1 MKVLVVGSGAR
12 EHALAWKISSSP
24 LCSKLYCAPGNGGT
38 ASIAE
43 NVELKADTPGALAL
57 WAIENKIDITVVGPE
72 APLADGIVDVF
83 VQHGLKIFGP
93 TKEAARL
100 ESSKSFAKE
109 VMLQAGVA
117 TARGAVFDDY
127 DKAVAYVRKE
137 GAPIV
142 IKADGLAAGKGVVVA
157 QTVDEAVEALES
169 FMVHARLG
177 KSGSRVV
184 IEACLVGEEAS
195 VMALIDGNTVLP
207 LVVSQDYKRIGD
219 GDSGPNTGGM
229 GSISPT
235 PVLSDKRVEN
245 LVGEIFLPV
254 LRELHQRGIHYSGF
268 LYAGLLVDRSG
279 VARVLEFNCRLGD
292 PETQVL
298 LMRMKTDLLKVLDAA
313 VNVKLVSVELEWRSE
328 SAVCIVCASRGYPG
342 TVDDGKE
349 ISGLFEGTDDLQ
361 VFHGGTRRTSDGKIV
376 TSGGRILSV
385 TALGAGIR
393 EARDRAYEAVEKIS
407 FEGMQR
413 RTDIGAAAASQQNNS

>member
-1 MKVLVVGSGAR
+1 MRVLVVGSGAR
-12 EHALAWKISSSP
+12 EHAMAWKIHSSP

-38 ASIAE
+38 ASFAE
-43 NVELKADTPGALAL
+43 NVELKADTTGALAL
-57 WAIENKIDITVVGPE
+57 WAVEHKIDLTVVGPE
-72 APLADGIVDVF
+72 APLAEGIVDVF
-83 VQHGLKIFGP
+83 AQHGLKIFGP
-93 TKEAARL
+93 TKEAAKL

-127 DKAVAYVRKE
+127 DQAVAYVKKE

-142 IKADGLAAGKGVVVA
+142 VKADGLAAGKGVVVA

-177 KSGSRVV
+177 TSGSRVV
-184 IEACLVGEEAS
+184 IEECLVGREAS
-195 VMALIDGNTVLP
+195 VMALIDGVTVLP

-219 GDSGPNTGGM
+219 NDSGPNTGGM

-254 LRELHQRGIHYSGF
+254 LQTLHQRGIHYSGF
-268 LYAGLLVDRSG
+268 LYAGLLVDKAG

-298 LMRMKTDLLKVLDAA
+298 MMRLKSDFLSVLSAA
-313 VNVKLVSVELEWRSE
+313 VEVKLASVELEWRTD
-328 SAVCIVCASRGYPG
+328 SAVCIVCASKGYPG
-342 TVDDGKE
+342 KVDDGKK

-361 VFHGGTRRTSDGKIV
+361 VFHGGTKKHGDGEVV

-385 TALGAGIR
+385 TALGGSVK
-393 EARDRAYEAVEKIS
+393 EARERAYAAAERIS
-407 FEGMQR
+407 FDGMQR
-413 RTDIGAAAASQQNNS
+413 RSDIGAAAE